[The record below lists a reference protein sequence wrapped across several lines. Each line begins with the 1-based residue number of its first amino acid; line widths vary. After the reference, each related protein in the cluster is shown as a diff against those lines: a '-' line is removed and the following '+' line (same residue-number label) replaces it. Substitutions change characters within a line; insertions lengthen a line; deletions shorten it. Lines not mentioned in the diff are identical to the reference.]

1 MQLVIEHVKCE
12 TELRL
17 ALVYSSKCSHYRFTQ
32 GYYDVQSPVHVDPKR
47 FLQRNLYIQQI
58 GIYTRFKTY
67 CTTMVI
73 MKIMEKGVYR
83 K

>member
-32 GYYDVQSPVHVDPKR
+32 GYYDVQSPVHVDSKR
-47 FLQRNLYIQQI
+47 FLQRNVYIQQI
-58 GIYTRFKTY
+58 GINTIFETY

-73 MKIMEKGVYR
+73 MKIMGKVVYR
-83 K
+83 Q